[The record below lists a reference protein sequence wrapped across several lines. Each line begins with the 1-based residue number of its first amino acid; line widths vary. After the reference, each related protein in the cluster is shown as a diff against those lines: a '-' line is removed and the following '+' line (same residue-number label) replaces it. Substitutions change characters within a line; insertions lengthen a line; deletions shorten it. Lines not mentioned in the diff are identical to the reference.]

1 MNDRLENFYR
11 SLRGRRVAMLGIG
24 RSNTPLV
31 KLFISKGAE
40 VTVCDRRRENEVAAQ
55 AEEFRKMGAALRLG
69 DDYLKD
75 LDFDMVMRTPG
86 IKFTLPELTEARRKG
101 VCVVSE
107 MELFFDVCP
116 CRIVAV
122 TGSDGKTTTTTL
134 ISEMLKLEGKK
145 VHLGGNIGRPLL
157 PEIESVGS
165 DDWAVVE
172 LSSFQLISMR
182 RSPDVAV
189 ITNISPNH
197 LDVHR
202 DMAEY
207 IDSKRNI
214 LIHQTGFGRAVL
226 NLDNSITAPMAGEA
240 RGEVMMFSRK
250 NDVAH
255 GCVCTA
261 DGEIIMR
268 SEKGDTR
275 IMNASDILLP
285 GTHNVENYL
294 AAISAV
300 WGSVSIETIRTVAQ
314 NFAGVEHRM
323 ELVRT
328 LRGARYYNDSI
339 ATTPTRTIAGL
350 NAWGSG
356 VILIAG
362 GYDKNIPFDA
372 LGPKIVDKVKL
383 LILLGNTA
391 DKIEASVKAARGYR
405 EGRPEIIR
413 VASLEEAVDTAA
425 KAAAAG
431 DIVTLSPA
439 CASFDMFGSYEERGE
454 IFRELVNAL
463 K

>member
-1 MNDRLENFYR
+1 
-11 SLRGRRVAMLGIG
+11 
-24 RSNTPLV
+24 
-31 KLFISKGAE
+31 
-40 VTVCDRRRENEVAAQ
+40 
-55 AEEFRKMGAALRLG
+55 
-69 DDYLKD
+69 
-75 LDFDMVMRTPG
+75 
-86 IKFTLPELTEARRKG
+86 
-101 VCVVSE
+101 
-107 MELFFDVCP
+107 
-116 CRIVAV
+116 
-122 TGSDGKTTTTTL
+122 
-134 ISEMLKLEGKK
+134 
-145 VHLGGNIGRPLL
+145 
-157 PEIESVGS
+157 
-165 DDWAVVE
+165 
-172 LSSFQLISMR
+172 
-182 RSPDVAV
+182 
-189 ITNISPNH
+189 
-197 LDVHR
+197 
-202 DMAEY
+202 
-207 IDSKRNI
+207 
-214 LIHQTGFGRAVL
+214 
-226 NLDNSITAPMAGEA
+226 
-240 RGEVMMFSRK
+240 MMFSRK